1 MKADVNYKEEKDTIK
16 NLINMFISA
25 YCNYQ
30 NNFLATI
37 LGCTSSELI
46 ELQKYL
52 ASDEKFLASIQEIF
66 GENLLEKPKNIHEN
80 ITPYINRLKECLV
93 TLRLEGKQVT
103 EPVEI
108 LTEQEYVT
116 KLTPFKHPF
125 FKEFVKLLPLEY
137 QIITSLRLGL
147 YDGMI
152 HSLSELAELFNI
164 SEQEVLMKT
173 EKGISLFQTLVLK
186 YHELYGKDF
195 PTLDGESTMLLR
207 LNDK

>member
-1 MKADVNYKEEKDTIK
+1 MEEKDFIQS
-16 NLINMFISA
+16 LIAIFVS
-25 YCNYQ
+25 NYNVYK
-30 NNFLATI
+30 NNFLIAI

-46 ELQKYL
+46 ELRKRIE
-52 ASDEKFLASIQEIF
+52 SDEEFLSSLQKIF
-66 GENLLEKPKNIHEN
+66 GENLSEEPKNIHED
-80 ITPYINRLKECLV
+80 IAPYLNRLKECLE
-93 TLRLEGKQVT
+93 TLRLEGKRVT

-137 QIITSLRLGL
+137 QIITALRLGL